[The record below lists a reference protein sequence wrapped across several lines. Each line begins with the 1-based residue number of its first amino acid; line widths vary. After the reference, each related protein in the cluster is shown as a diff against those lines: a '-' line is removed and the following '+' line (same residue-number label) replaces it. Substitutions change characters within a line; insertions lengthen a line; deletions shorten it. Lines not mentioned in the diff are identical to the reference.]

1 MIIDSHVHLNDEE
14 LFPRIEEI
22 IEKAKANGVKA
33 FICVGYNKESSEMAL
48 DIANMYD
55 EVYAAIGIHPSE
67 AKHYKDSDI
76 AWLEE
81 NLNHPK
87 VKALGEMGLDYYWDK
102 SNEAKQKELFIKQ
115 INLANKS
122 KLPIIIHMR
131 DAINDTYEVIK
142 EYKDKDL
149 SGVMHCY
156 SGSWEYV
163 KNFTDLNLYISLAG
177 PVTFKNAKTP
187 KEVAEKISLDHLLV
201 ETDAPYLAPMPHRGK
216 TNESK
221 NLKYIIKEIA
231 MIKKISVEEIEKHTF
246 NNTVKLFNLT
256 EEFKEKIWD

>member
-67 AKHYKDSDI
+67 TKHYKESDI
-76 AWLEE
+76 LWLEE
-81 NLNHPK
+81 NLSHPK
-87 VKALGEMGLDYYWDK
+87 VKAIGEMGLDYYWDK
-102 SNEAKQKELFIKQ
+102 SNEIKQKELFIKQ
-115 INLANKS
+115 INLANKY
-122 KLPIIIHMR
+122 KLPIIVHMR
-131 DAINDTYEVIK
+131 DAINDTYEVIR
-142 EYKDKDL
+142 EHKDKDL

-231 MIKKISVEEIEKHTF
+231 LIKKTSVEEIEKHTF
-246 NNTVKLFNLT
+246 NNTVKLFNLS
-256 EEFKEKIWD
+256 EDLKENIWD

>member
-48 DIANMYD
+48 DIASMYD

-102 SNEAKQKELFIKQ
+102 SNEVKQKELFIKQ

-142 EYKDKDL
+142 EHKDKDL

-187 KEVAEKISLDHLLV
+187 KEVAEKISLDYLLV

-231 MIKKISVEEIEKHTF
+231 SIKKTSVEEIEKHTF